1 MGRYSSGGTLPKV
14 RSGAIILMCVLSISL
29 SSISSPAYGLSVDPL
44 LDRVLSVT
52 QLNETQAVPQTNSGQ
67 SLGRSDDKA
76 RPVTAKAP
84 SHNGTPLQVNEPVT
98 TQVVTEPLEVLPP
111 LDTFDRQ
118 QRIARFSA
126 PVTKAAGSPVTL
138 PVASGSA
145 PASILRS
152 SEHGWKIFG
161 VAWYVWGLAGVSSA
175 YATRWVLSRR

>member
-52 QLNETQAVPQTNSGQ
+52 QLNETEAAPSPSNSR
-67 SLGRSDDKA
+67 SLSKPEDKS
-76 RPVTAKAP
+76 RPATAKVSSDSSA
-84 SHNGTPLQVNEPVT
+84 SIQASEPVA
-98 TQVVTEPLEVLPP
+98 TQVVAEPLEVLPP

-118 QRIARFSA
+118 QKIARSSV
-126 PVTKAAGSPVTL
+126 PVTKVPSSPVAL
-138 PVASGSA
+138 SVASGSA

-161 VAWYVWGLAGVSSA
+161 VTWYVWGLAGVSSA